1 MNYVADSY
9 RLPVR
14 ELLYSI
20 NQNTES
26 WKPVSGTQAGIL
38 SISVFGA
45 EGSRY
50 SILVMEKDHL
60 RSDYAGKD
68 GNWLLSGNE
77 DAGSTVKFVLEWAV
91 EAAGSGCLVLCGK
104 ETPIP
109 FNNSA

>member
-1 MNYVADSY
+1 MNYAADSF
-9 RLPVR
+9 RHLVPEV
-14 ELLYSI
+14 LYSI
-20 NQNTES
+20 KQSGGS
-26 WKPVSGTQAGIL
+26 WKPVSGTGTGIL

-50 SILVMEKDHL
+50 SILVMEKEHL

-77 DAGSTVKFVLEWAV
+77 DAGSHVKFVLEWAV

-109 FNNSA
+109 FNSSA